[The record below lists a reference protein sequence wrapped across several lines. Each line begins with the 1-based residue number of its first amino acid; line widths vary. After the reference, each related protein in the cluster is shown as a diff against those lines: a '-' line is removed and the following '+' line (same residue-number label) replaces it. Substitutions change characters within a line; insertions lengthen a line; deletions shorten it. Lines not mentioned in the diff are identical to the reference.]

1 MTRSI
6 FILAIAV
13 FSCTQ
18 YFAQCPSGMAELII
32 EIVPDSYP
40 SEISWDITSS
50 GGIIASGA
58 SVGDTICIDT
68 TQCNTFTIYD
78 SYGDGICC
86 GYGIGYYNLY
96 IDGSLEA
103 TGGEYDNSE
112 STSFFC
118 PPGSS
123 CENPILIA
131 EGTHS
136 AAVLPETWYEWSPDS
151 AGIYEITTCLGA
163 TCDTRIWVY
172 DLCSGL
178 VFDSGNTGT
187 IFYNDD
193 NPTCGIQAYLTGI
206 FDPAKTY
213 YIRIGQVGTSCSS
226 LPISWSLNY
235 LSEVIG
241 CMDPSACNYNPL
253 ATASDTCYYLGDSLC
268 PDGPDLWLLEDVLRN
283 SMFVD
288 NLNNTDPCTINE
300 GCLRGFGDREII
312 RFTTHIKNIGN
323 SDYYIGTPSANP
335 SQFVWDNCHSHNH
348 YVGYAEYILYDEDNF
363 STPIGFKNGFC
374 VMDLECDSG
383 GAMTYGCGNMG
394 ISYDCGDYYG
404 YYLDCQWIDIT
415 EVDTGRYVLVTRV
428 NWDQSPDALGQYE
441 TSYEN
446 NWGQACFHL
455 DRDPITGAP
464 SITLDTACSP
474 YLDCAGIP
482 YGSTFVD
489 CNGVCNGTALMG
501 DINNDLTQSNA
512 DAIQYVDDILG
523 NSISANNCN
532 DLNDDGDISVYDAS
546 LINSCYL
553 FGTNHAHDG
562 GGSHD
567 HCVLPLNV
575 HNMYDTAYLSIIGYN
590 ISAGYIDIGIKNPS
604 SKIVAYE
611 FTMEGVTIGS
621 VDNLQSPSQ
630 YPITPSYALGGTK
643 VIGISY
649 LDSVIDKSNT
659 YQPLCRI
666 NIFNVTSS
674 MICIESIVD
683 VVDEYYHTVENEIEG
698 PCIFVTGISEN
709 KEFATMQ
716 IQPNPSSN
724 EATIQLNATL
734 NLNGSLEVFDFLGKR
749 VFRKT
754 LNTTNETIEAVDVS
768 SWNTGVYHVVFT
780 SEGGTIQ
787 RPLQVVHE

>member
-1 MTRSI
+1 MSRIISSFVIAI
-6 FILAIAV
+6 FFYSNLL
-13 FSCTQ
+13 S
-18 YFAQCPSGMAELII
+18 QCASGYAELII

-40 SEISWDITSS
+40 SEISWDVSTA
-50 GGIIASGA
+50 GTVVASGN

-68 TQCNTFTIYD
+68 TQCTTFTIYD

-96 IDGSLEA
+96 VDNVLEA

-123 CENPILIA
+123 CGNPLVIS
-131 EGTHS
+131 EGLYS

-151 AGIYEITTCLGA
+151 AGIYEISTCLGA
-163 TCDTRIWVY
+163 SCDTRIWVY

-193 NPTCGIQAYLTGI
+193 NPTCGVQAYLTGM
-206 FDPAKTY
+206 FDPSETY

-226 LPISWSLNY
+226 APISWSL
-235 LSEVIG
+235 SFFSVITG

-253 ATASDTCYYLGDSLC
+253 ATSSDTCYYAGDSLC
-268 PDGPDLWLLEDVLRN
+268 PDGPDLWLLEDVLR
-283 SMFVD
+283 STMYVD
-288 NLNNTDPCTINE
+288 NLTNTDPCTINE
-300 GCLRGFGDREII
+300 GCLRGYGDREII

-323 SDYYIGTPSANP
+323 SDYYIGTPSSSP
-335 SQFVWDNCHSHNH
+335 GQFVWDNCHSHNH

-383 GAMTYGCGNMG
+383 GAMTYGCSNMG
-394 ISYDCGDYYG
+394 ISYDCGDYYSH
-404 YYLDCQWIDIT
+404 YLDCQWIDIT

-446 NWGQACFHL
+446 NWAQACFHL
-455 DRDPITGAP
+455 DRDPITGAA
-464 SITLDTACSP
+464 SFTLDPTCPA

-489 CNGVCNGTALMG
+489 CNGTCNGTALMG
-501 DINNDLTQSNA
+501 DIDNDLAQTSA
-512 DAIQYVDDILG
+512 DAMQYVDDIIG
-523 NSISANNCN
+523 NNISPTNCN
-532 DLNDDGDISVYDAS
+532 DLNADGSISVYDAS

-553 FGTNHAHDG
+553 FGNSHAHSG
-562 GGSHD
+562 GGAHN
-567 HCVLPLNV
+567 HCNLPLNI
-575 HNMYDTAYLSIIGYN
+575 HNLYDTAYLSIIGYN

-604 SKIVAYE
+604 SKVVAYE
-611 FTMEGVTIGS
+611 FTMDGVTISG
-621 VDNLQSPSQ
+621 VDNLQPAAQ
-630 YPITPSYALGGTK
+630 YPISPSYALGGTK

-649 LDSVIDKSNT
+649 LDSVIDKSNV
-659 YQPLCRI
+659 YQPLCRV
-666 NIFNVTSS
+666 NIFNITNST
-674 MICIESIVD
+674 ICIDSIFD
-683 VVDEYYHTVENEIEG
+683 VVDEYYHTVENVIEG
-698 PCIFVTGISEN
+698 PCVYVTGM
-709 KEFATMQ
+709 KESLVFATMS
-716 IQPNPSSN
+716 IQPNPASN
-724 EATIQLNATL
+724 EVRIELNSTFDL
-734 NLNGSLEVFDFLGKR
+734 KGDLEVYDFLGR
-749 VFRKT
+749 RIYGQVLNANYRT
-754 LNTTNETIEAVDVS
+754 LEKIDVTN
-768 SWNTGVYHVVFT
+768 WNTGVYHVVFT
-780 SEGGTIQ
+780 SEGGIIQ
-787 RPLQVVHE
+787 RPLHVVKE